1 MKRSLSTSRMSGRQS
16 MQPLRVQDTNK
27 TGLYTPQPQD
37 RTTFGKPSVGKH
49 VPGTSERK
57 TSIYGASDRKTSI
70 FGKRTSGPGSLRN
83 SQYGAF
89 GNVEKIK
96 EPRPLHDK
104 TFIQQYIRQ
113 LCEFLVSSGY
123 GPNVSVKSLQAPSV
137 KDFVKIFSFIY
148 GLLCPSYELPS
159 TKFEEEIPRI
169 FRELGYPFALS
180 KSSMYTVG
188 APHTWPQIVAALV
201 WLTDCIKFCSAIKE
215 NPPSFDE
222 GQVLGGETEEGIVH
236 SKLFLDYSITCYDHF
251 MRGGDTYEEFDAE
264 IQTKLK
270 ELFQIAENRVE
281 SLEAEEKSLNEL
293 VARREK
299 ERENEPDRLV
309 TMRKLKSSLQADVQ
323 KYEAYMA
330 NLELHSSNIGQKS
343 TDIDEEFEAAAMEIE
358 ALKQENLR
366 LKHICDNQKY
376 SVADIERLN
385 CERDELKQAVNKLTK
400 ELEVEQHQLW
410 NEELKYARGKEAI
423 ENQLADYHKLAR
435 KLKLI
440 PINSENSGGFDF
452 EIKFNPDKG
461 RSCLAKYKS
470 QIHTPLIHLISKTEE
485 EIANATKKKI
495 SLEDT
500 LEQVRTMEADQNS
513 CVKMLKEEAQ
523 KLEGLCQQKM
533 RELVEE
539 EEGGAKELEMME
551 KNKYLLESG
560 VNEGVS
566 EAMKELH
573 EIRCRYPVV
582 KQKTSEES
590 RKVCQNLHYLLELVF
605 THLEDVEKYLNE
617 QDAKFDRKMNEFMS
631 EDPLVNLREILH
643 SYKTKIDTLSS
654 VDK

>member
-1 MKRSLSTSRMSGRQS
+1 MSRSMSTSRMSGRQS

-27 TGLYTPQPQD
+27 MGLHTPQPHD
-37 RTTFGKPSVGKH
+37 RTTFGKPSAGKH
-49 VPGTSERK
+49 APGTSERK
-57 TSIYGASDRKTSI
+57 TSIWGASERKISF

-89 GNVEKIK
+89 GSMEKIK
-96 EPRPLHDK
+96 DPRPLHDK
-104 TFIQQYIRQ
+104 TFIQQCIRQ
-113 LCEFLVSSGY
+113 LCDFLVSYGY
-123 GPNVSVKSLQAPSV
+123 GPVVSVKSLQAPSV

-169 FRELGYPFALS
+169 FRELGYPFSLS
-180 KSSMYTVG
+180 KSSMCTVG
-188 APHTWPQIVAALV
+188 APHIWPQIVAALV
-201 WLTDCIKFCSAIKE
+201 WLTDCVKLYLAIKE

-222 GQVLGGETEEGIVH
+222 GQILGGETEDGIVH
-236 SKLFLDYSITCYDHF
+236 SKLFLDYSIKCYDHF

-264 IQTKLK
+264 IQSKLK
-270 ELFQIAENRVE
+270 DLFQVAENRVE
-281 SLEAEEKSLNEL
+281 TLQAEEKSLNEL
-293 VARREK
+293 IAKREK

-309 TMRKLKSSLQADVQ
+309 TLQKLKSSLQADVQ

-330 NLELHSSNIGQKS
+330 DLELHANNIGQKS
-343 TDIDEEFEAAAMEIE
+343 KDIDEELEAAAMEIE
-358 ALKQENLR
+358 ALKQENIR

-376 SVADIERLN
+376 SVADIEKLN
-385 CERDELKQAVNKLTK
+385 REREELKQAVSKLTK
-400 ELEVEQHQLW
+400 ELETEQHQLW

-423 ENQLADYHKLAR
+423 ESQLADYHKLAR

-452 EIKFNPDKG
+452 EIKFNPDAG
-461 RSCLAKYKS
+461 QSCLVKYKA
-470 QIHTPLIHLISKTEE
+470 QIHTPLIHLINKTEE
-485 EIANATKKKI
+485 EIAIATKKKN

-523 KLEGLCQQKM
+523 KLEDLCQQKM
-533 RELVEE
+533 REFEE
-539 EEGGAKELEMME
+539 EEGGGAKELELME
-551 KNKYLLESG
+551 KHKCLLESG

-582 KQKTSEES
+582 KQTTSEDS
-590 RKVCQNLHYLLELVF
+590 RKVCENLQHLLELIC
-605 THLEDVEKYLNE
+605 THIEDVEKYLRE
-617 QDAKFDRKMNEFMS
+617 QDEKFDRQFNEFMS
-631 EDPLVNLREILH
+631 EDPLANLKEILH
-643 SYKTKIDTLSS
+643 SYKKKTDNL
-654 VDK
+654 